1 MILLMVL
8 VFAIIVSMRQLLDVQ
23 EELNWAGLSDP
34 QLDAVFLILALVL
47 AYAVMLFLRSL

>member
-1 MILLMVL
+1 MILLRVL

-47 AYAVMLFLRSL
+47 AYAVTLFLRSL